1 MNVPF
6 IVARYINYVGGF
18 YVSSN
23 ARLMIW
29 NFVEYLIYLIYNIVY
44 INKWKYLMKFEWD
57 DAKNQS
63 NIEKHGIDFEDA
75 KQLFVDGFWFV
86 QDERKDYGEPRFI
99 GLGYINRRLLSV
111 VFTERKPNKIRIISL
126 RKANLREVQAYEARF
141 KDWLESSW

>member
-1 MNVPF
+1 
-6 IVARYINYVGGF
+6 
-18 YVSSN
+18 
-23 ARLMIW
+23 
-29 NFVEYLIYLIYNIVY
+29 
-44 INKWKYLMKFEWD
+44 MKFEWD

-86 QDERKDYGEPRFI
+86 QDERQDYGEPRFI
-99 GLGYINRRLLSV
+99 GLGYINHRLLSV